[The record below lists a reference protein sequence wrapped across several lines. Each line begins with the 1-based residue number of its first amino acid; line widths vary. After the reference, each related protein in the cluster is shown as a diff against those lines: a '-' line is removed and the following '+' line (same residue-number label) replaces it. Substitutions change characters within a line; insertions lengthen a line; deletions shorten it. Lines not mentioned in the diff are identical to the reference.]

1 MLVLVGLTKEENEA
15 LMENCGGPSDCL
27 TLSISLPKDSQQ
39 FCLCDLSMTSMASPY
54 EILQHWKGS
63 MSASTHC
70 LQHAAYLSA
79 IDSMICV
86 KRSPKHNTLNLPVSF
101 VSPFGLAFKS
111 TIWRS
116 WGKSGKMT
124 VNEYLTVMKMLATH
138 CLQCRGPD
146 CRVIMCNPSRF
157 GKLGEVGNSAML
169 SEQWG
174 AQGTHAVKMFIDT
187 LHEIKR
193 G

>member
-1 MLVLVGLTKEENEA
+1 
-15 LMENCGGPSDCL
+15 
-27 TLSISLPKDSQQ
+27 
-39 FCLCDLSMTSMASPY
+39 
-54 EILQHWKGS
+54 
-63 MSASTHC
+63 
-70 LQHAAYLSA
+70 
-79 IDSMICV
+79 
-86 KRSPKHNTLNLPVSF
+86 
-101 VSPFGLAFKS
+101 
-111 TIWRS
+111 
-116 WGKSGKMT
+116 MT

-146 CRVIMCNPSRF
+146 CRVIMCNLSRF

-174 AQGTHAVKMFIDT
+174 AQGTHAAKMFIDA